1 MNMKKIL
8 LFIVLSNIFLGNWT
22 HAQMSDDGI
31 VTSHLAINVR
41 QEKFVSFINDFK
53 SGIGKVKNGELTS
66 AGAVSNYYGVDVNI
80 FPRVEQLL
88 EDPDK
93 TNSAKDYSNQFLE
106 QLSMALNQSNNETNS
121 VMDIRNAFA
130 SMAISSSLSIKESEA
145 LAMIDICTQE
155 LVRNYALPGLGG
167 NSTGFIV
174 SPFSDNGLTDKSDFS
189 ISSGD
194 LHSENLPAVKGL
206 PRWVRCGL
214 GTIGSAILGGFQG
227 FLAGIR
233 FGQLGGAIGG
243 ISGVIAGSFSGA
255 AKYCAD

>member
-1 MNMKKIL
+1 
-8 LFIVLSNIFLGNWT
+8 
-22 HAQMSDDGI
+22 
-31 VTSHLAINVR
+31 
-41 QEKFVSFINDFK
+41 
-53 SGIGKVKNGELTS
+53 
-66 AGAVSNYYGVDVNI
+66 
-80 FPRVEQLL
+80 
-88 EDPDK
+88 
-93 TNSAKDYSNQFLE
+93 
-106 QLSMALNQSNNETNS
+106 MALNQSNNETNS